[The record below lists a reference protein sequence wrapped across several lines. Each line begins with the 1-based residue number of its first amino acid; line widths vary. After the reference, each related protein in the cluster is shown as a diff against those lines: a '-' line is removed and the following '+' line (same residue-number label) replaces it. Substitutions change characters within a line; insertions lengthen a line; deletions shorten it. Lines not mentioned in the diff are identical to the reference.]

1 MAEALQNLVQGFA
14 YSFDLNCYLMTAF
27 GTVLGIIIGALPG
40 LTATTGVSIFLPM
53 TFYMQPVPAFG
64 FLLGIYC
71 GGTYGGSV
79 TAILINTPGT
89 PSAAATAIEGYEMSK
104 KGQALKALEMALYA
118 SFLGG
123 IISCIA
129 LIFISPELA
138 KVAMKFS
145 NVEYFVLGLFGISIV
160 ASLAAG
166 NMVKGLIA
174 ACFGLTL
181 SFVGMD
187 PINGAL
193 RLTFG
198 SVDMTAGIT
207 TIPALIA
214 LFAVGELMCQ
224 GEDIYNPVELEVQ
237 SIKGEHLKFKEFIVY
252 WKQMILSSFIG
263 CFIGAVPGTGGGI
276 AAFCSYNMAQNM
288 SRHKEDFGHG
298 TIEGIAAS
306 EAGNNGVTGAT
317 LIPLLTLGIPGDAV
331 TAVML
336 GALMIQGLTPGPQL
350 FQGKDKETIFGIFAL
365 LIICNIFMLV
375 FGKVGLPLFAKV
387 TDIPSEIL
395 QPTVM
400 GLCCIGTYAAA
411 TRVYELKVMLVV
423 GTVAYLMKKL
433 KMPTAPALLALILG
447 PTVEAYLRRA
457 LIAKKG
463 NFWAMFKGRPIAIT
477 IGALTIVMLLYSAF
491 DEMRKRKA
499 AKKKA

>member
-1 MAEALQNLVQGFA
+1 MGSAWQNLIQGFS
-14 YSFDLNCYLMTAF
+14 YSFGWYNYLMAAF
-27 GTVLGIIIGALPG
+27 GTLLGIVIGALPG
-40 LTATTGVSIFLPM
+40 LTATTGVSIFLPL
-53 TFYMQPVPAFG
+53 TFYMPPVPSFG

-71 GGTYGGSV
+71 GGTYGGSI

-104 KGQALKALEMALYA
+104 KGKALKALEMALYA
-118 SFLGG
+118 SFVGG
-123 IISCIA
+123 IISCFS
-129 LIFISPELA
+129 LIFISPVLA
-138 KVAMKFS
+138 AFASKFG
-145 NVEYFVLGLFGISIV
+145 NPEYFVLGLFGISIV

-181 SFVGMD
+181 SFVGLD

-198 SVDMTAGIT
+198 SISMQAGIT

-214 LFAVGELMCQ
+214 LFACGELLLQ
-224 GEDIYNPVELEVQ
+224 GEDVYKHQEVEVAK
-237 SIKGEHLKFKEFIVY
+237 IRGEHLKIGEFIRY
-252 WKQMILSSFIG
+252 WWQMIISSLIG

-276 AAFCSYNMAQNM
+276 AAFTAYNFAHKA
-288 SRHKEDFGHG
+288 SRHKEEFGKG

-331 TAVML
+331 TAVLL
-336 GALMIQGLTPGPQL
+336 GALMIQGLIPGPNL
-350 FQGKDKETIFGIFAL
+350 FKGKDAQTIFGIFAL
-365 LIICNIFMLV
+365 LIVCNIFMLL
-375 FGKVGLPLFAKV
+375 FGKIGLPLFAKV
-387 TDIPSEIL
+387 TDIPKEIL
-395 QPTVM
+395 QPIVLA
-400 GLCCIGTYAAA
+400 LCCIGTYASSN
-411 TRVYELKVMLVV
+411 RMYELRVMLVIAV
-423 GTVAYLMKKL
+423 VAYMMKKL
-433 KMPTAPALLALILG
+433 SMPTAPALLALILG

-463 NFWAMFKGRPIAIT
+463 DIVKVFSGRPIAIT
-477 IGALTIVMLLYSAF
+477 ILAITIVMLLFSAI
-491 DEMRKRKA
+491 EEIRG
-499 AKKKA
+499 KKHADD